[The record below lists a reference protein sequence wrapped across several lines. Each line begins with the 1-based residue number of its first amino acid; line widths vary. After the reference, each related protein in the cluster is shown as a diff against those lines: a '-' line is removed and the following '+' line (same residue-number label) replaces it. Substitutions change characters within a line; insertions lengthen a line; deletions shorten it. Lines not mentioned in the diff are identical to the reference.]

1 MIYCNGKAST
11 EKYTYRHNLYL
22 NDALPI
28 WAQKYDRGIGDDK
41 DARQAFFWANRA
53 VGRGSAAPDILIL
66 VAEGYADGEYIPRDV
81 RRAEKMLI
89 AAIEQGNPT
98 AMLRL
103 GQLYFS
109 FQDARA
115 PNEAVGWLRR
125 ASPRGQSSPN
135 TGKAP

>member
-1 MIYCNGKAST
+1 MVEMART
-11 EKYTYRHNLYL
+11 
-22 NDALPI
+22 
-28 WAQKYDRGIGDDK
+28 YDRGIGVDK

-81 RRAEKMLI
+81 RRAAKMLI
-89 AAIEQGNPT
+89 AAIEQGNPP
-98 AMLRL
+98 AMMQL

-115 PNEAVGWLRR
+115 QNAAVGWHRR
-125 ASPRGQSSPN
+125 ASQN
-135 TGKAP
+135 TGKASGRGRGY